1 MPLEELLAR
10 AEVMHRQGQVKS
22 REIYE
27 TMKRKLMDKN
37 TVITGLTDQVTQ
49 LKVMLDNAADIFS
62 GNENEPD
69 PDTDRTAAYLLDTD
83 ASVDDVR
90 PAISE
95 AEDLEEGKRFLMLRR
110 T

>member
-1 MPLEELLAR
+1 M
-10 AEVMHRQGQVKS
+10 
-22 REIYE
+22 
-27 TMKRKLMDKN
+27 
-37 TVITGLTDQVTQ
+37 ITGLTDQVTQ

-95 AEDLEEGKRFLMLRR
+95 AEDLEEGEKVFDVTKSLTIETKNIPNRRPSLKRRPVIKLWISGL
-110 T
+110 